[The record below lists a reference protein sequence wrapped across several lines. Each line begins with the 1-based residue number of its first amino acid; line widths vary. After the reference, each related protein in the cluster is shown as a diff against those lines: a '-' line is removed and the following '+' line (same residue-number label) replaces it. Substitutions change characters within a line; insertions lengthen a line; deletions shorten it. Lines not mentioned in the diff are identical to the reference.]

1 MKTLIILILALLCQ
15 FANGQDIEKL
25 IDDSLYYDIDHGKYH
40 GKVLVKKYT
49 ETKVL
54 KFLVSEYEEY
64 LKECYADSTLYH
76 SHNPSWNDLSCYR
89 QTGNLAFGYSY
100 ELVCK
105 NLDHFSYTHKE
116 PDFPGFMKW
125 LQNK

>member
-1 MKTLIILILALLCQ
+1 MQMKTTIILILTLLCQ
-15 FANGQDIEKL
+15 FANGQDVKNSEIEHL
-25 IDDSLYYDIDHGKYH
+25 FDDSLYYDASYDYPGYKI
-40 GKVLVKKYT
+40 LVKD
-49 ETKVL
+49 
-54 KFLVSEYEEY
+54 YEEY
-64 LKECYADSTLYH
+64 SKECYADSTLYH